1 MGMGSMTRRCNTAT
15 WINTSMSARS
25 ITTRQHSLVASLRFS
40 KAKTAKIA
48 ASASRNMSGGSCCA
62 RSKTSILSLTTMMVH
77 PKLALFERV
86 SSISMPSPFRNKQIP
101 PARSF
106 RSSSKDELNHPED
119 GPLHEAYRKLVA
131 EKDMLADPH
140 QLAALPALERLRNDL
155 LRTSPTKDI
164 PDVDYSSSLG
174 DDVGGSSSSLFGNWF
189 GSAAKHVNDAVSSL
203 TRTHQPR
210 GVYLHGGV
218 GCGKTMLMNLFYD
231 SLTDANCPQWNAVK
245 RKVHF
250 NKFMLGIHK
259 DMHVVRS
266 SGTATG
272 SDAILPAVIR
282 QTAAKGRLLCF
293 DEFQVTDVADALIL
307 QRLFTGLWKHGCVVV
322 ATSNRSPDELYMN
335 GLQRDRFVPFI
346 DVINKECEVVSMW
359 ESDTDY
365 RLVQKKLSKNAVQV
379 YFVGKDQY
387 RAFDKLFY
395 DLVGG
400 SSLAPT
406 SLKTQGRHVTIPLSS
421 MNKCI
426 ARFSFADLCKKALGA
441 ADYLVIGQQFHTV
454 FVENVPVLTL
464 NEINWVRRFIT
475 FVDSMYECNVKLI
488 IQAKTDAHGIFPQAA
503 ANEADQQHD
512 EVFSFHRTVSRL
524 EEMASQKYLQKRW
537 ARSLTAESKASL
549 LSQHKAVIQ
558 YEPSLGDVSPPGGS
572 TSLLSSTSA
581 SSSS

>member
-1 MGMGSMTRRCNTAT
+1 VRFGS
-15 WINTSMSARS
+15 
-25 ITTRQHSLVASLRFS
+25 
-40 KAKTAKIA
+40 
-48 ASASRNMSGGSCCA
+48 
-62 RSKTSILSLTTMMVH
+62 
-77 PKLALFERV
+77 
-86 SSISMPSPFRNKQIP
+86 
-101 PARSF
+101 
-106 RSSSKDELNHPED
+106 SSSKDPED
-119 GPLHEAYRKLVA
+119 GPIHEAYRKLVA
-131 EKDMLADPH
+131 ENDMLADPH
-140 QLAALPALERLRNDL
+140 QLASLPALERLRNQL
-155 LRTSPTKDI
+155 LRTSPSEDI
-164 PDVDYSSSLG
+164 PYVDYSTSFG
-174 DDVGGSSSSLFGNWF
+174 DDDGGSGSSSNFFGNWL
-189 GSAAKHVNDAVSSL
+189 GSAAQQVNDAVSSL
-203 TRTHQPR
+203 TRTHQPQ

-231 SLTDANCPQWNAVK
+231 SLTEENCPQWNAVK

-266 SGTATG
+266 SGAATG

-307 QRLFTGLWKHGCVVV
+307 QRLFTGLWQHGCVVV
-322 ATSNRSPDELYMN
+322 ATSNRAPDELYLN

-346 DVINKECEVVSMW
+346 DVIKKECEVVSMW
-359 ESDTDY
+359 ESHTDY
-365 RLVQKKLSKNAVQV
+365 RLVQKMQSKNAVQV
-379 YFVGKDQY
+379 YFVGREQY

-395 DLVGG
+395 ELVGG
-400 SSLAPT
+400 SALAPT
-406 SLKTQGRHVTIPLSS
+406 SLKTQGRRVTIPLSS

-426 ARFSFADLCKKALGA
+426 ARFSFEDLCKKALGA

-454 FVENVPVLTL
+454 FVERVPVLTL

-488 IQAKTDAHGIFPQAA
+488 IQAKTNVDGIFPQPAA
-503 ANEADQQHD
+503 SDQAEQAHD

-549 LSQHKAVIQ
+549 LSQHKATIQ

-572 TSLLSSTSA
+572 NSLSSSTSA
-581 SSSS
+581 SSSSSSSL